1 MGEWQNGLFGCFS
14 NCGVCIMTYFLPCVT
29 AGKNAEAVGK
39 GCCLWGFLS
48 ILGPI
53 GIYTRAQVRQL
64 IREQKGI
71 DGSFG
76 MDCLMHWFC
85 GLCSLIQE
93 ANELGAAQAQSM
105 ARE

>member
-1 MGEWQNGLFGCFS
+1 MNIITMGEWQNGLFGCFS

-71 DGSFG
+71 D
-76 MDCLMHWFC
+76 
-85 GLCSLIQE
+85 
-93 ANELGAAQAQSM
+93 A
-105 ARE
+105 